1 VMIANSAAE
10 KPLTHAI
17 ESYLNCHTVAWISY
31 KQLACG
37 YDDGTFEVHELG
49 LSQIGL
55 LNSEMVQKIG
65 HNFGDDEHDRATSSH
80 PDFQSELRCS
90 VSSIA
95 MNMELGLLASVGT
108 DRRVKVFEQNV
119 FLALPIQL
127 LLITKMSN

>member
-1 VMIANSAAE
+1 
-10 KPLTHAI
+10 
-17 ESYLNCHTVAWISY
+17 VAWISY

-55 LNSEMVQKIG
+55 LNSEMVQKIR
-65 HNFGDDEHDRATSSH
+65 HDFGDDEHDRATSSH
-80 PDFQSELRCS
+80 SDFQSELRCS